1 MFIAE
6 LFTVTKM
13 WKQCECSPMDEWINK
28 VWCIHTV
35 EYYLTLKKR
44 EGNSDT
50 CWNMDEFWKRY
61 AKWNKPVTNQP
72 MVYDFTCIR
81 LLNLWTQREWWFWE
95 TRGKRNGE
103 FVFNGYSVSF
113 WGDKVLES
121 GDLWQWSLEGRL
133 QGLCYMESIRSP
145 APPSSYW
152 GATRCLEPQQ
162 PPCGSE
168 EKRRE
173 GVPWLPS
180 G

>member
-1 MFIAE
+1 MFLAA

-13 WKQCECSPMDEWINK
+13 WKQCECSSMDEWINK

-61 AKWNKPVTNQP
+61 AMWNKPVTNQQ

-81 LLNLWTQREWWFWE
+81 LLILCTQREWWFWE

-103 FVFNGYSVSF
+103 FVFNGYRVSM
-113 WGDKVLES
+113 WENEKVLEIS
-121 GDLWQWSLEGRL
+121 GGDGSR
-133 QGLCYMESIRSP
+133 
-145 APPSSYW
+145 
-152 GATRCLEPQQ
+152 TR
-162 PPCGSE
+162 
-168 EKRRE
+168 
-173 GVPWLPS
+173 
-180 G
+180 